1 MDSIQDLEE
10 EEEKFEDVY
19 VLGEKVSGCIKE
31 IPAKPDAMFS
41 NLALNCIPKDW
52 KGHLCKHSLGNPQKD

>member
-1 MDSIQDLEE
+1 MDSIQHLEEE

-41 NLALNCIPKDW
+41 NLCTELYP
-52 KGHLCKHSLGNPQKD
+52 